1 MVEEIVTKRLGL
13 VLMITTHMVI
23 SGPGQAEVTGIVSHN
38 VTLQFTFNDAITAKS
53 HFAVY
58 TTGPQKMAE
67 CSPRKGCSTGKRGF
81 DLYFDNS
88 SVLCQITNLTQ
99 GHTGTYWA
107 TLFTE
112 GGQTRPSPS
121 VHLIV
126 QEENSHDTNSHEQE
140 NSTTTKY
147 QPRESSPLFFGPIFA
162 VLVVSLVVLLAATLP
177 CFFWRCV
184 RARDCSA
191 EENSQPATQVPPA
204 VPEPTFVYSVMDFPM
219 RQATHLKEKPIG
231 TYYCSI
237 RYHPNQKK

>member
-67 CSPRKGCSTGKRGF
+67 CSPRK
-81 DLYFDNS
+81 
-88 SVLCQITNLTQ
+88 